1 MIGTLFFLNFH
12 FKNVLIFNA
21 FTNASGTREL
31 VLKNMAYS
39 YLNALK
45 AAGEDRD

>member
-1 MIGTLFFLNFH
+1 MVGTLFFFKFH

-21 FTNASGTREL
+21 FTNASRTREL
-31 VLKNMAYS
+31 VLMNIAYS

-45 AAGEDRD
+45 ATGEDRD